1 MKIFLG
7 KSDLQ
12 KSLENSEKQLLSVDR
27 AVKSLED
34 LSSDSRKS
42 DEFDYR
48 LGFLLLMA
56 KRFSKLVA
64 ETQIMITFYLRP
76 DRVRRLI
83 GEERT
88 ADLFAELT
96 ASFDRLWPISK
107 NLEDTLATARTIKS
121 VGERIECVDT
131 LRVSVSGL
139 KETFAGLALEVR
151 EIMELSADRPHLRLL
166 KGFINASIVAV
177 ATTVVLMLASRSLVN
192 LPQWFQML
200 IIAVVAIGIF
210 VSCLRG
216 KPPVVAL
223 IDLA

>member
-1 MKIFLG
+1 MKFFLG
-7 KSDLQ
+7 KNDLQ
-12 KSLENSEKQLLSVDR
+12 KNLENSERQLFSIDR

-34 LSSDSRKS
+34 LGSDPRRS

-48 LGFLLLMA
+48 LGFLQLMA

-64 ETQIMITFYLRP
+64 ETRIMITFYLRP

-96 ASFDRLWPISK
+96 ASFDRLGPLSK
-107 NLEDTLATARTIKS
+107 NLEDTMATARTVRS
-121 VGERIECVDT
+121 LGERIECVGI
-131 LRVSVSGL
+131 LRVIVSGL

-151 EIMELSADRPHLRLL
+151 EIMELSTDRPRLRLL